1 MIRLEV
7 SAPDAPLT
15 ANQRLHYHEKAARVR
30 NWRLR
35 TAILARKVKPVPHAH
50 VICYLHFQDNR
61 RRDAGNWYPTAKACL
76 DGIVD
81 AGVLEDDSDNY
92 VIGPD
97 MRRGEKS
104 PAGFAITLTL
114 DPDCECVD
122 CDERFGG
129 SDVKMPG
136 NQARRLT

>member
-1 MIRLEV
+1 MIRFEV
-7 SAPDAPLT
+7 SAPDVAL
-15 ANQRLHYHEKAARVR
+15 NSNKRLHHHVKAPIVR

-35 TAILARKVKPVPHAH
+35 TAILARKVKPVGHAH
-50 VICYLHFQDNR
+50 VICYLHFDDNR

-92 VIGPD
+92 VVGPD
-97 MRRGEKS
+97 MRRGDNS
-104 PAGFAITLTL
+104 PGGFAITITL
-114 DPDCECVD
+114 DPDCQCVD

-129 SDVKMPG
+129 NDVGTPG
-136 NQARRLT
+136 VKARLT